1 MKLSINL
8 SDKERLRVQ
17 KLERENKLLEIAKQ
31 LQSILDNSNFDT
43 KNIVYT
49 VMIKNNKIL
58 TISD

>member
-1 MKLSINL
+1 MKLQINL

-31 LQSILDNSNFDT
+31 LQSILDTTNFDT
-43 KNIVYT
+43 KNTVYT